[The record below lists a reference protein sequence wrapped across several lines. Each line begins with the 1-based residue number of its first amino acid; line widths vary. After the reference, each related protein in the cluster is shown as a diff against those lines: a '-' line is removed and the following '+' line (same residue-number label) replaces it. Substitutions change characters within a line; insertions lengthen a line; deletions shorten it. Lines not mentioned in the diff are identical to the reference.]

1 MNYNVSFDVEFRK
14 HSYPGKF
21 IVIEGIDGSGKTTQV
36 AKVVE
41 SLKSQG
47 KDVVITKEPTDGEV
61 GQLIR
66 KMLSGKVEFT
76 PVAFQYLFAADRVM
90 HMEEVENLL
99 KGGKIVV
106 SDRYF
111 WSAIAY
117 GLADKKGMDFE
128 NSKEV
133 SLVAQSILSMYHQF
147 LLPDYTFYLKIPVDV
162 SLSRLG
168 KMDKEKEVY
177 EKKENLEKVY
187 VGYEWLA
194 EKFPD
199 EIMVIEGTQDVK
211 DITQNIV
218 ACIQY

>member
-1 MNYNVSFDVEFRK
+1 MVYHVSFDIELRK
-14 HSYPGKF
+14 HNYPGKF

-36 AKVVE
+36 EKVVE
-41 SLKSQG
+41 SLKAQG
-47 KDVVITKEPTDGEV
+47 KDVVVTKEPTDGEV

-90 HMEEVENLL
+90 HMEEVEELL
-99 KGGKIVV
+99 KQGKFVV

-117 GLADKKGMDFE
+117 GMADKEGMDYE

-133 SLVAQSILSMYHQF
+133 SLVAQGILSIYHQF
-147 LLPDYTFYLKIPVDV
+147 LLPDYTFYLEIPVDV

-168 KMDKEKEVY
+168 AMDKEKEIY
-177 EKKENLEKVY
+177 EKKENLEKIY
-187 VGYEWLA
+187 AGYEWLV
-194 EKFPD
+194 EKFGD
-199 EIMVIEGTQDVK
+199 EIMVIEGTQDVQ
-211 DITQNIV
+211 DITENIV
-218 ACIQY
+218 DCIL